1 MLPKMKLFHDDVR
14 ASIKG
19 KRMRLVVHNEIQ
31 QIKINYLKDKNN
43 AEMFTWNV
51 QKAFV
56 AKQITRELKNRTS
69 KMNAQKLK
77 INPNKMIQN

>member
-1 MLPKMKLFHDDVR
+1 MKLFHDDVR

-31 QIKINYLKDKNN
+31 QIKINYLNDENN